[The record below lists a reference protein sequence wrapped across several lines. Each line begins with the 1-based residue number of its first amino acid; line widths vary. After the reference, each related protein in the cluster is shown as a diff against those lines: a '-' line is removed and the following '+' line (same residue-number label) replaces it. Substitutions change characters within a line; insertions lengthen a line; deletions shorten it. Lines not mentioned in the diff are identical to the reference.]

1 MKKNVMVKLVLLL
14 LPVMAVVL
22 ATTGNSVKV
31 FDITTETVQSY
42 SYFTALPVENM
53 QMLTPLAAML
63 AVVTLVLAVIYMIA
77 EKRWC
82 VQGIRY
88 TAALSTCAAAA
99 PNLIRRDV
107 LVMPNVLL
115 PILMAVVFVVANIVR
130 KKPEEK
136 PTGERLELRK

>member
-1 MKKNVMVKLVLLL
+1 MKKSVMTKLVLLL
-14 LPVMAVVL
+14 LPIMAVVL

-31 FDITTETVQSY
+31 YDIAAETVQSY
-42 SYFTALPVENM
+42 SYFSLLPVENM

-63 AVVTLVLAVIYMIA
+63 TVASLVLAVIYMIA

-88 TAALSTCAAAA
+88 TAGLATCAAAC
-99 PNLIRRDV
+99 PNLIRGDV

-115 PILMAVVFVVANIVR
+115 PILMAVELLIANAV
-130 KKPEEK
+130 KKAPEEK

>member
-1 MKKNVMVKLVLLL
+1 MKKSTMTKLVLLL
-14 LPVMAVVL
+14 LPIMAVVL

-63 AVVTLVLAVIYMIA
+63 AVVTLVLAVIYLIA

-82 VQGIRY
+82 VQGILY
-88 TAALSTCAAAA
+88 TAGLATCASAC
-99 PNLIRRDV
+99 PNLIQKN
-107 LVMPNVLL
+107 VMVKPNVFF

-136 PTGERLELRK
+136 ATGERLELRK

>member
-1 MKKNVMVKLVLLL
+1 MKKNTITKLVLLL
-14 LPVMAVVL
+14 LPLLAVVL

-31 FDITTETVQSY
+31 FDTTTETVRNY

-53 QMLTPLAAML
+53 QMLTPLAAIL
-63 AVVTLVLAVIYMIA
+63 AVASLALAVIYMIT

-82 VQGIRY
+82 VQSICY

-99 PNLIRRDV
+99 PNLLHNNVI
-107 LVMPNVLL
+107 VMPNVLL
-115 PILMAVVFVVANIVR
+115 PILMAVLFVMANILR

-136 PTGERLELRK
+136 AEGERLALRK

>member
-1 MKKNVMVKLVLLL
+1 MKKTVMTKLVLLL
-14 LPVMAVVL
+14 LPL
-22 ATTGNSVKV
+22 AALALAITGNSVKIY
-31 FDITTETVQSY
+31 DTAAKTVQNY
-42 SYFTALPVENM
+42 SYFSLLPVENM

-99 PNLIRRDV
+99 PNLIRGDI

-115 PILMAVVFVVANIVR
+115 PILMAVVFVVANLVR

-136 PTGERLELRK
+136 PTGERLALRK